1 MLRGA
6 GDASFVAP
14 YVDTLSGMGA
24 NGAGSHAP
32 GGVGK
37 SGPIA
42 AADQARG
49 PAHLRFNERAQ
60 ALEDPI
66 YFPTDSR

>member
-24 NGAGSHAP
+24 NGSGSHAP
-32 GGVGK
+32 GE
-37 SGPIA
+37 SANLAP
-42 AADQARG
+42 
-49 PAHLRFNERAQ
+49 N
-60 ALEDPI
+60 